1 MGAIDV
7 RIGRRGLGKV
17 RRVVVRLAPA
27 TIARVD
33 ALRSRW
39 PGARR
44 SAVLRALILR
54 GLDVEE
60 AYAPAA
66 RVPCHHPVL
75 DKQKRASMCPA
86 AGTTVRQLDGCPVLT
101 YCGPHAAEIDAK
113 QALDTKGG
121 A

>member
-1 MGAIDV
+1 MGSIDV
-7 RIGRRGLGKV
+7 RIGRGGMGKV

-33 ALRSRW
+33 ALRPRW
-39 PGARR
+39 PGAKR

-60 AYAPAA
+60 AYQPASA
-66 RVPCHHPVL
+66 VPCHHPVL

-86 AGTTVRQLDGCPVLT
+86 AGTTVRVVEGLPLT
-101 YCGPHAAEIDAK
+101 FCAAHAAEVDA
-113 QALDTKGG
+113 KGG